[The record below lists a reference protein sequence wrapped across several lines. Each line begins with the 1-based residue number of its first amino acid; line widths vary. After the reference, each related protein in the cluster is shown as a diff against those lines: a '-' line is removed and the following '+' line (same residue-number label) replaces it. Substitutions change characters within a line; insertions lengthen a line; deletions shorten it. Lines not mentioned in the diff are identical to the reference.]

1 VLLLGQLVSDMCS
14 TGGGD
19 EWWVMVDGGRRPRW
33 WVIGIESHG
42 RCVIHEQSGRV
53 QEHNNQMLWVL
64 KMSAALNGDSIKDPL
79 KLVRLHGLLGC

>member
-1 VLLLGQLVSDMCS
+1 
-14 TGGGD
+14 
-19 EWWVMVDGGRRPRW
+19 
-33 WVIGIESHG
+33 VIGSESHG